1 MKDWRSFRPVEQRRP
16 VGAERSPPPRTP
28 WGAWHILAILA
39 LSVVGWLVVGIPL
52 AYAVMAH
59 SSRHT
64 ITLDAALV
72 LTGVLYLIVY
82 LAIVVVVR
90 SSGGWSA
97 LGYRL
102 PGWRTLL
109 GVLAFLPV
117 WYGILAVAGVIT
129 AIIINHGQAIPSNV
143 TELFGT
149 SGLKGVGA
157 TAIVLAFVVAAIIA
171 PIVEEALFR
180 GVLYQ
185 WLRGRLG
192 IAPAVVVDG
201 ALFACAH
208 LISGVQSLWKLLPVL
223 FVMGCMLALTFQRTR
238 SLFASMLLH
247 GSNNAIAIAVLLIS
261 LKR

>member
-1 MKDWRSFRPVEQRRP
+1 MKPWQTFRTEEQSQADGLDRRP
-16 VGAERSPPPRTP
+16 PSRTP
-28 WGAWHILAILA
+28 WGLGHILAILA
-39 LSVVGWLVVGIPL
+39 LSIAGWLVVGIPL
-52 AYAVMAH
+52 VFAVMAH
-59 SSRHT
+59 SSRHAL
-64 ITLDAALV
+64 TLDAALE
-72 LTGVLYLIVY
+72 LTGLLYLIVY

-90 SSGGWSA
+90 SSGGWRA
-97 LGYRL
+97 LGYRF

-117 WYGILAVAGVIT
+117 WYGILALVGLGT
-129 AIIINHGQAIPSNV
+129 AFIINHGQPIPSNV
-143 TELFGT
+143 TDLFGPG
-149 SGLKGVGA
+149 GLKGIGPA
-157 TAIVLAFVVAAIIA
+157 AIVMAFVVAAIIA

-247 GSNNAIAIAVLLIS
+247 GTNNAIAIAVLLIG
-261 LKR
+261 LTR